1 MVHMKPFLH
10 FLLCASLSLWF
21 HSSSPA
27 AEPTYWQ
34 DIRPVFRKHC
44 TVCHN
49 QKHLADVDVSGGLAL
64 DSFEATLK
72 GSKRSVL
79 KPGKS
84 EESQLLKLLVIND
97 ENRRMPQGA
106 PALQPETVALV
117 RRWIDAGAK
126 EGMKP
131 AETAVESATSQAAVR
146 KLDVI
151 LPTNATPPAGLFP
164 GTPAKLDLA
173 IKAGPL
179 SPIATVTF
187 SPDGKL
193 LAAGSYGLVTV
204 WDLDKAQPVK
214 TLTSILGAVN
224 CLRFSPDGKLL
235 AVAGGQPSA
244 KGEVRLFETNEWK
257 LFATLPGHSDTVS
270 SVAFTA
276 DGKLLASASF
286 DKTVRLWDVP
296 DAPRATLLSPRATLT
311 GHSDFVYGVA
321 FSPDG
326 KWLVSASKD
335 RTVKMIDTATGKS
348 LFTLGGTDQDVL
360 AVAVSPDGKQV
371 VSAGLEPPL
380 NWWNPKTAERVR
392 RQAGHGVAVHE
403 MVFSKDGKLLA
414 SAGGDRTVRLWNG
427 DTGTL
432 TQTINVGSA
441 VYGVA
446 LAPDGKRLAA
456 GSFDGLVR
464 LYDIGGR
471 HLATLLSLPLRGEQ
485 HDWLALTPEGY
496 LHTSEPL
503 AGLGAWRMAGKPV
516 AGDVVWKSLRQPE
529 VATKG
534 VRGEALAAP
543 TFGK

>member
-1 MVHMKPFLH
+1 MR
-10 FLLCASLSLWF
+10 LLVSLAVLIFCAG
-21 HSSSPA
+21 A
-27 AEPTYWQ
+27 TRCAEPTYWQ
-34 DIRPVFRKHC
+34 DIRPLFRKHC

-49 QKHLADVDVSGGLAL
+49 QKHIADVDVSGGLAL
-64 DSFEATLK
+64 DSYEATLK
-72 GSKRSVL
+72 GSKRTVL
-79 KPGKS
+79 KAGKS
-84 EESQLLKLLVIND
+84 DESQLVKLLVIND

-106 PALQPETVALV
+106 PALPEEAIALV
-117 RRWIDAGAK
+117 RRWIDSGAK
-126 EGMKP
+126 EGTKP
-131 AETAVESATSQAAVR
+131 AETAVERATPQAAVR
-146 KLDVI
+146 KLDVV
-151 LPTNATPPAGLFP
+151 LPTNATPPAGFIP
-164 GTPAKLDLA
+164 GATGKLDLA

-179 SPIATVTF
+179 SPVATVTF

-204 WDLDKAQPVK
+204 WDLEKAQPVK

-224 CLRFSPDGKLL
+224 CLRFSPEGKVL

-244 KGEVRLFETNEWK
+244 KGEVRLFDTSEWK
-257 LFATLPGHSDTVS
+257 LLATLPGHSDTVS

-276 DGKLLASASF
+276 DGKLLASGSF
-286 DKTVRLWDVP
+286 DKTVRVWDL
-296 DAPRATLLSPRATLT
+296 ATYKAIQTLT

-360 AVAVSPDGKQV
+360 AVAISPDGKQV
-371 VSAGLEPPL
+371 VSTGLEPPL

-392 RQAGHGVAVHE
+392 RQAGHGVAVQE
-403 MVFSKDGKLLA
+403 LVFSKDGKLLA

-432 TQTINVGSA
+432 TQTITVGSA
-441 VYGVA
+441 VYAVA
-446 LAPDGKRLAA
+446 LAPDGKRLVA

-464 LYDIGGR
+464 LYDMTGR
-471 HLATLLSLPLRGEQ
+471 HLATLMSLPPRGEQ

-496 LHTSEPL
+496 MHSSETL
-503 AGLGAWRMAGKPV
+503 AGLVAWRMADKQVDGE
-516 AGDVVWKSLRQPE
+516 GVWKSLRQPE
-529 VATKG
+529 AVAKG
-534 VRGEALAAP
+534 LRGEALAAAA
-543 TFGK
+543 FGK